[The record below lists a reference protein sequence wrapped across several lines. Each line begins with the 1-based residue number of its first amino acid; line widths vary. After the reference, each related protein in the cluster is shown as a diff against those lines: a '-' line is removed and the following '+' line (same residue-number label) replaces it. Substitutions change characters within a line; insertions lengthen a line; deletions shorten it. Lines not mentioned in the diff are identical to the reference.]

1 MTSSAQ
7 HPRAVCVFLSSSEHI
22 LPRYHDLAADVGR
35 QLCDRNMR
43 LVSGGGSISIMG
55 ELARTVRAHG
65 GHTTG
70 VIPQQLLDWEVGDT
84 DADELI
90 VTRDMRERK
99 ARMDANSDAFLAL
112 PGGLGTLEELLEVWV
127 GRTLGMHRKPVV
139 ILDPWDDFADLR
151 TLVDGLLDRRMVRAQ
166 AAADVTWAATV
177 EEALTAIERAW
188 SQGEGRGAPLVGSSG
203 YPDEWLEAD

>member
-1 MTSSAQ
+1 
-7 HPRAVCVFLSSSEHI
+7 
-22 LPRYHDLAADVGR
+22 
-35 QLCDRNMR
+35 
-43 LVSGGGSISIMG
+43 
-55 ELARTVRAHG
+55 
-65 GHTTG
+65 
-70 VIPQQLLDWEVGDT
+70 
-84 DADELI
+84 
-90 VTRDMRERK
+90 
-99 ARMDANSDAFLAL
+99 
-112 PGGLGTLEELLEVWV
+112 
-127 GRTLGMHRKPVV
+127 MHRKPVV